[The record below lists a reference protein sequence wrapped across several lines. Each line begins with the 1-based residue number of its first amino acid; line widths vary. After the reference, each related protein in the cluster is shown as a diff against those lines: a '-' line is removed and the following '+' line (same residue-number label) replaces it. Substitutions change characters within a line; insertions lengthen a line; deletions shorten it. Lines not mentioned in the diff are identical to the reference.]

1 MRQRFPKIIS
11 LLILLFCITF
21 GTMAAFMQTTYTEDQ
36 LRQAGQKYL
45 IQLGEEYEDCSL
57 QQKRW
62 YNDQLF
68 CLYQNEGTLFVIGF
82 SKNEW
87 FPKRLSP
94 RYFYYPKEQLAG
106 DSSDLFSFSEK
117 KQECYTYVIFG
128 QRPEGVRGIEV
139 DVVDKQQILKSQ
151 YCYSIDEQEK
161 YVFYILQ
168 KLGDDSLSFQYR
180 LYS

>member
-1 MRQRFPKIIS
+1 
-11 LLILLFCITF
+11 
-21 GTMAAFMQTTYTEDQ
+21 MQTTYSENQ

-45 IQLGEEYEDCSL
+45 IRLGKEYEDCSL
-57 QQKRW
+57 EQKQW

-68 CLYQNEGTLFVIGF
+68 CLYQNQETLFVIGF

-87 FPKRLSP
+87 LPKRLSP

-106 DSSDLFSFSEK
+106 DSSALCSFAEK
-117 KQECYTYVIFG
+117 KKDCYTYVIFG
-128 QRPEGVRGIEV
+128 PCPEGVRGIEV
-139 DVVDKQQILKSQ
+139 DVVDKEQILKSQ

-168 KLGDDSLSFQYR
+168 KFGDPSLSFQYR